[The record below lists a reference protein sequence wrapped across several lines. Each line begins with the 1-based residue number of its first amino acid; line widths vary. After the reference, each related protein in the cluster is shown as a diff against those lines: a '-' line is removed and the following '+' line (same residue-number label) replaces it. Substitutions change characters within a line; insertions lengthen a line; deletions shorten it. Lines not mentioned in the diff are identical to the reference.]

1 MNDPEQDDDATHQG
15 FDPALLD
22 DGDLT
27 DSGDESEDSQ
37 KDVNF
42 QGDCLK
48 ACEPPFRDRREAAFR
63 RKQRIKRLR
72 AHLNSAR
79 ERLSNTRE
87 QLRQAN
93 RRLRDR
99 TWREEL
105 AKCLLGQR
113 GALKYGK
120 IVKMATWEE
129 NGSYTYLHPGLKLHG
144 PSKADLKQYEKW
156 NEWMAKYQA
165 ERQARQPATGSDLN
179 SRLPVQVLGRI
190 LRNLLVFDGQPI
202 HVVSRLDPHYGPDP
216 GLVNGSLR
224 LLNRFHI
231 GNASFSLTCEM
242 PPQVLLAPLSVCKQW
257 NYIGSNLFYSLNNFC
272 FSSLGE

>member
-1 MNDPEQDDDATHQG
+1 MNDPQQGDDATHQG
-15 FDPALLD
+15 FDPALFD

-27 DSGDESEDSQ
+27 DSGNESQDSQ
-37 KDVNF
+37 
-42 QGDCLK
+42 Q
-48 ACEPPFRDRREAAFR
+48 
-63 RKQRIKRLR
+63 
-72 AHLNSAR
+72 S
-79 ERLSNTRE
+79 
-87 QLRQAN
+87 
-93 RRLRDR
+93 

-105 AKCLLGQR
+105 AKLLLGQR
-113 GALKYGK
+113 TALEYGK

-129 NGSYTYLHPGLKLHG
+129 NGSYTYLHPGLKLRG

-165 ERQARQPATGSDLN
+165 ERQARQPATGSDLI

-190 LRNLLVFDGQPI
+190 LRNLLVFDGRPI

-216 GLVNGSLR
+216 GLVNGNESIQTDRGAGLR